1 MSATPDDIE
10 LHKLVGTALDFELEL
25 VQVEREGSYKRGDWE
40 LSWEEKAA
48 AVPALKESGNAHF
61 KRGDALAAEADY
73 MKALGF
79 LEALKLAESEMQHQ
93 HHLHLQRNCNAIA
106 ACTNA
111 SRFLL
116 RLLLT
121 FAVTFLFLFL
131 FSASSCLCHLTR
143 RSNTSAF
150 YTWHGNTFYNLT
162 HATPLCGCTTTAT
175 PNEPCFIRQAR
186 SRLSI

>member
-25 VQVEREGSYKRGDWE
+25 VQIEREGSYKRGDWE

-61 KRGDALAAEADY
+61 KRGDAPAAEADY

-93 HHLHLQRNCNAIA
+93 HHLHLHRNCNAIA

-131 FSASSCLCHLTR
+131 FSASSCLCRLTR
-143 RSNTSAF
+143 RSNTAAF
-150 YTWHGNTFYNLT
+150 YTWHGNTF
-162 HATPLCGCTTTAT
+162 
-175 PNEPCFIRQAR
+175 
-186 SRLSI
+186 